1 MAKNPITSPLSDA
14 DRDAVGTVLQATLV
28 DLVDLSLIGK
38 QAHWNVIGKNFRSVH
53 LQLDELVVL
62 ARNAA
67 DQVAERAAALGV
79 TPNGTAKIV
88 AASSGVPE
96 IESGWLKE
104 DQVVASI
111 TSSLASLI
119 SRLYDP
125 SGGRVTIDGVDLRDL
140 RLTDLA
146 GIVGVVSQETYL
158 LHTTVRENL
167 RYARPDATDAEIEA
181 AARAACSIC
190 ASVASGRAYRR
201 FSRTVVCSR

>member
-53 LQLDELVVL
+53 LQLDELVTT

-79 TPNGTAKIV
+79 TPNGTAKTI
-88 AASSGVPE
+88 AASSGVPA
-96 IESGWLKE
+96 IETGWLRE
-104 DQVVASI
+104 EQVVTAI

-119 SRLYDP
+119 SRMRARIDETDKSDL
-125 SGGRVTIDGVDLRDL
+125 VTQDLL
-140 RLTDLA
+140 I
-146 GIVGVVSQETYL
+146 GITQEL
-158 LHTTVRENL
+158 EQAHWMWQ
-167 RYARPDATDAEIEA
+167 AQA
-181 AARAACSIC
+181 A
-190 ASVASGRAYRR
+190 
-201 FSRTVVCSR
+201 

>member
-53 LQLDELVVL
+53 LQLDELVTT

-79 TPNGTAKIV
+79 TPNGTAKTI
-88 AASSGVPE
+88 AAASGVPA
-96 IESGWLKE
+96 IETGWLKE
-104 DQVVASI
+104 EQVVAAI

-119 SRLYDP
+119 TRMRARIDETDKPDL
-125 SGGRVTIDGVDLRDL
+125 VTQDLL
-140 RLTDLA
+140 I
-146 GIVGVVSQETYL
+146 GITQEL
-158 LHTTVRENL
+158 EQAHWMWQ
-167 RYARPDATDAEIEA
+167 AQSA
-181 AARAACSIC
+181 
-190 ASVASGRAYRR
+190 
-201 FSRTVVCSR
+201 

>member
-53 LQLDELVVL
+53 LQLDELVTT

-79 TPNGTAKIV
+79 TPNGTAKTI
-88 AASSGVPE
+88 AASSGVPA
-96 IESGWLKE
+96 IETGWLEE
-104 DQVVASI
+104 DQVVTAI

-119 SRLYDP
+119 TRMRARIDETDKPDL
-125 SGGRVTIDGVDLRDL
+125 VTQDLLIGITQDL
-140 RLTDLA
+140 EQA
-146 GIVGVVSQETYL
+146 HWMWQ
-158 LHTTVRENL
+158 
-167 RYARPDATDAEIEA
+167 AQA
-181 AARAACSIC
+181 A
-190 ASVASGRAYRR
+190 
-201 FSRTVVCSR
+201 

>member
-53 LQLDELVVL
+53 LQLDELVTT

-79 TPNGTAKIV
+79 TPNGTAKTI
-88 AASSGVPE
+88 AASSGVPA
-96 IESGWLKE
+96 IETGWLKE
-104 DQVVASI
+104 DQVVAAI

-119 SRLYDP
+119 TRMRARIDETDKPDL
-125 SGGRVTIDGVDLRDL
+125 VTQDLLIGITQDL
-140 RLTDLA
+140 EQA
-146 GIVGVVSQETYL
+146 HWMWQ
-158 LHTTVRENL
+158 
-167 RYARPDATDAEIEA
+167 AQA
-181 AARAACSIC
+181 A
-190 ASVASGRAYRR
+190 
-201 FSRTVVCSR
+201 